1 MKVFTNINENI
12 PKNCVASIGFFDG
25 VHKGHLYLLNKL
37 SEHARENNCE
47 DLIITLWPHP
57 AVVFGK
63 PVSLLTTLE
72 EKTILLEKAGV
83 KNLLILPFNKEI
95 AAMSDFEFAQ
105 TILLDKLNCTSLLM
119 GYNNSFGN
127 KNIPSVPD
135 SELAVPVKRL
145 SKFETEEFNNINSS
159 QIRKCLQNG
168 HVDNAA
174 GMLGYNY
181 SLKGQIVSG
190 YRIGRTIGF
199 PTANVGNYDLDKIL
213 PANGVYII
221 KARIGNNKYPAMLNI
236 GIRPTFDGKER
247 SIEFHI
253 PDFDGDLYYSN
264 VEIEFLVKLRDEVK
278 FTDKD
283 DLIRQLEEDK
293 KKTIAYFDE
302 NL

>member
-1 MKVFTNINENI
+1 LKVFTNINENI

-37 SEHARENNCE
+37 SEHARKNNCE

-63 PVSLLTTLE
+63 SVSLLNTLE
-72 EKTILLEKAGV
+72 EKTFLLEKAGV

-95 AAMSDFEFAQ
+95 ASMSDFDFAK
-105 TILLDKLNCTSLLM
+105 TILHDKLTCSSLLM

-135 SELAVPVKRL
+135 SALAVPVKRL
-145 SKFETEEFNNINSS
+145 TKFETEEFNNINSS
-159 QIRKCLQNG
+159 QIRKCLQSGN
-168 HVDNAA
+168 VDNAA
-174 GMLGYNY
+174 GMLGYSY
-181 SLKGQIVSG
+181 HLKGQIVSG

-199 PTANVGNYDLDKIL
+199 PTANVGNYDSDKIL

-221 KARIGNNKYPAMLNI
+221 NAHIGVSKYPAMLNI
-236 GIRPTFDGKER
+236 GTRPTFDGKDR

-253 PDFDGDLYYSN
+253 PDFDGDLYNSN
-264 VEIEFLVKLRDEVK
+264 VEIEFLIKLRDEVK
-278 FTDKD
+278 FADKD
-283 DLIRQLEEDK
+283 DLIRQLEADK